1 MAKVLVL
8 YASLTG
14 STEVMAETIS
24 DYIKNQNHEVDF
36 KSFDFE
42 PIPAKELVNYDGILF
57 GSYSWDDDIPFEV
70 EDFYQDMDDVDLSG
84 KLVGTFGSC
93 DSYYDIYG
101 PALDTLA
108 SKSEERN
115 ATIYEEKLKVE
126 LEPDDQDIEHCE
138 KFAAGFLQQL
148 ATK

>member
-14 STEVMAETIS
+14 STEVMAETIT
-24 DYIKNQNHEVDF
+24 DYIKAKDHDVDF

-42 PIPAKELVNYDGILF
+42 PIPAKELVNYDGILL

-108 SKSEERN
+108 TKAEERN
-115 ATIYEEKLKVE
+115 SAVYKEKLKVE

-138 KFAAGFLQQL
+138 QFAEGFLQEL
-148 ATK
+148 AK